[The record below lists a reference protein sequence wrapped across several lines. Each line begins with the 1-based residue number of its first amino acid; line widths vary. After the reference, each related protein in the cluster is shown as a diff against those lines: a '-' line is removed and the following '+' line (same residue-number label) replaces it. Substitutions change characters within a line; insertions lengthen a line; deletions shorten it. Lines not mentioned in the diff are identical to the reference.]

1 MATIPEVDLQSE
13 AGQQNRIVNDFQIRV
28 ATANGTGSLT
38 SNTAILRALF
48 WMGIPVNGKNIFP
61 SNIQGLPTW
70 FTIRLSKD
78 GYTARRH
85 QDEVVVLMNMRT
97 QAEDIADAPSGGII
111 IYPEDWGIKADRDDL
126 TYYKMPLSIAK
137 KAPVKAKQR
146 DYVANMVYVGVL
158 AHLIDIDLEKI
169 EQALSHHFGGREK
182 LVKINMDVINEAYEW
197 AAEQYPQKS
206 PYKAEPMNENQG
218 QIILDGNAA
227 GALGSVYGGISL
239 ISWYPITPST
249 SVADAARDYLK
260 KLRHEE
266 DGKATYAIVQAEDE
280 LAAIG
285 MVIGGGWAG
294 ARAMTATSG
303 PGISL
308 MSEFAGMAYLAE
320 VPAIIW
326 DVQRMG
332 PSTGL
337 PTRVS
342 QGDVMAAYFLGH
354 GDSKH
359 VVLLPGSIAECFEFG
374 WRAPNLA
381 DQLQTL
387 IFVLSDLDLGMNL
400 WMSDPFEY
408 PNEPIDRGKVLDAE
422 DLDRLGDFARYRDV
436 DGDGVSYRTLPGT
449 RHSKAAFFTRGTGK
463 DEYAIYSEKPDT
475 WIANLDRLARKH
487 ETARTLV
494 PAPIVD
500 MVDGAKFGIISFGS
514 NDPAIEE
521 GRDLLAEDDVEASY
535 MRLRALPLAA
545 NVRDFIEAHEYVY
558 VIENNYDG
566 QMAKIIQMEYPKLAG
581 NVISTS
587 FCDGLPLTGK
597 WVRETILEREGIK

>member
-1 MATIPEVDLQSE
+1 MAITDVDLKSSLD
-13 AGQQNRIVNDFQIRV
+13 QQQRIVNDFQIRI

-38 SNTAILRALF
+38 SNTAIMRALF

-85 QDEVVVLMNMRT
+85 QNEISILMNMRT

-111 IYPEDWGIKADRDDL
+111 LYPENWGIKTDRDDL
-126 TYYKMPLSIAK
+126 TYYQMPLEVAK

-158 AHLIDIDLEKI
+158 AHLIDLDLTQVEA
-169 EQALSHHFGGREK
+169 ALSHHFGGREK
-182 LVKINMDVINEAYEW
+182 LIKINMDVIHDAYDW
-197 AAEQYPQKS
+197 AVKKYPEKS
-206 PYKAEPMNENQG
+206 KYKVEPMQENDG
-218 QIILDGNAA
+218 LIILDGNAA
-227 GALGSVYGGISL
+227 AALGSVFGGINL

-249 SVADAARDYLK
+249 SIADAARTYMK
-260 KLRHEE
+260 QLRHDE
-266 DGKATYAIVQAEDE
+266 DGKATYAIIQAEDE

-285 MVIGGGWAG
+285 MVIGASWAG
-294 ARAMTATSG
+294 ARSMTATSG

-359 VVLLPGSIAECFEFG
+359 VVLLPGTIAECFEFG

-408 PNEPIDRGKVLDAE
+408 PTEPIERGKVLDAD
-422 DLDRLGDFARYRDV
+422 DLDRIGDFARYRDT

-449 RHSKAAFFTRGTGK
+449 DHPNAAFFTRGTGK
-463 DEYAIYSEKPDT
+463 DEYAVYSEKPEH

-487 ETARTLV
+487 ETARGLV
-494 PAPIVD
+494 PQPIVD
-500 MVDGAKFGIISFGS
+500 NAANATFGIISYGT

-521 GRDLLAEDDVEASY
+521 GRDMLKAHDVVVNY
-535 MRLRALPLAA
+535 MRLRALPLAHT
-545 NVRDFIEAHEYVY
+545 VRDFIEANDYVY

-566 QMAKIIQMEYPKLAG
+566 QMAKIIQMEYPELAG
-581 NVISTS
+581 SVKSLS
-587 FCDGLPLTGK
+587 FCDGLPLTGV
-597 WVRETILEREGIK
+597 WVKDSILEQEGNK